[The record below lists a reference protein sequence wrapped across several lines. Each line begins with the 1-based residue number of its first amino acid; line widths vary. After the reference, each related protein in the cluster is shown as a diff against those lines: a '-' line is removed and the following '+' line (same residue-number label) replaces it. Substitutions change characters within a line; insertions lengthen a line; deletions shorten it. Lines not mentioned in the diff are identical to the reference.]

1 MQSRVARAAKGA
13 AAQRMYISYMYF
25 ALLFFSDV
33 QERVERQ
40 NVQASEEC
48 KRALCKRAVCFRA
61 VCFPFLFR
69 LFSAPY
75 FLRRFKI
82 CRAAYTAKGAAER
95 RMADVERRGC
105 KE

>member
-1 MQSRVARAAKGA
+1 MQSRVARASKGA

-33 QERVERQ
+33 QERVERKNAQ
-40 NVQASEEC
+40 PSEEC
-48 KRALCKRAVCFRA
+48 KHA

-69 LFSAPY
+69 LSFAPY

-82 CRAAYTAKGAAER
+82 CRAAYAAKGAAER
-95 RMADVERRGC
+95 RMARVERRGC
-105 KE
+105 EE